1 MTKGSIKSSN
11 QLDYDLSLFFFFVP
25 ENEKETVRTHNSS

>member
-11 QLDYDLSLFFFFVP
+11 QLDYDFNLFFIFK
-25 ENEKETVRTHNSS
+25 NEEEKKR